1 MTKKSQK
8 ETQALEPIEIMEITS
23 LEVLK
28 ILADPFRIQILESL
42 HGPQTVKI
50 VAQQLGVTPT
60 KLYYHINMLEQH
72 GLVRVVSTRIVSGIV
87 EKSYQVSAKSFEA
100 SPSFTSKQT
109 APEDALG
116 LVISILDAAKLEM
129 RRAYNSGEFQIPEP
143 GKKPEYSVM
152 MVRSIKSLSKARA
165 KALRER
171 LNKLLAEF
179 DDDQSSE
186 TQDYSLTIAYHPT
199 VTREIQKTTP
209 ATKARKS

>member
-1 MTKKSQK
+1 MSKKNQKDSQ
-8 ETQALEPIEIMEITS
+8 TLEPIEVMEITS

-28 ILADPFRIQILESL
+28 ILADPFRIQIIESL
-42 HGPQTVKI
+42 RGPQTVKT

-72 GLVRVVSTRIVSGIV
+72 GLVRVVSTRIVSGIL

-100 SPSFTSKQT
+100 SPSFISKQA
-109 APEDALG
+109 APEDALS
-116 LVISILDAAKLEM
+116 LATSILDAAKLEM
-129 RRAYNSGEFQIPEP
+129 RRAYNSGEFQIPET

-165 KALRER
+165 KTLRDR

-179 DDDQSSE
+179 DDDQNSE

-199 VTREIQKTTP
+199 VTREIQKTAP
-209 ATKARKS
+209 AKKAGKS